1 MEAIDPA
8 SYIRSLS
15 CKERRALAE
24 RTRISLGHLNNL
36 AYGQRKISALHAVR
50 LEVATAGKV
59 PRRLALPDEWEEI
72 WPELAERLR
81 SQPSA
86 NEESAL
92 GRHAA

>member
-24 RTRISLGHLNNL
+24 QTRISLGHLNNL

-59 PRRLALPDEWEEI
+59 PRRLALPDEWQEI

-81 SQPSA
+81 AGAAA
-86 NEESAL
+86 NDEPAP
-92 GRHAA
+92 GRQAA